1 MNGRGDT
8 VLLGYEQYQRMK
20 ARIELLENL
29 GEAEGDVRRGRVA
42 SMQKSFDALRA
53 ELLTRES

>member
-1 MNGRGDT
+1 M
-8 VLLGYEQYQRMK
+8 LLGYEQYQRMK
-20 ARIELLENL
+20 ARIELLETL